1 MEGGSSGRNETKFC
15 VEIRS
20 KIHKE
25 IYHKIMVDLHCYE
38 SMSNKKELKNKNNM
52 DLHCYESM
60 PNEKKFE
67 K

>member
-1 MEGGSSGRNETKFC
+1 MEGGSSGRNGTKFC

-38 SMSNKKELKNKNNM
+38 SMSNKKELKNKNN
-52 DLHCYESM
+52 
-60 PNEKKFE
+60 KKQNSYKNMVE
-67 K
+67 V